1 MPHRVINSDFKI
13 ILTVGI
19 ILSIVSF
26 SVCIFYAIVP
36 AAVSLACSV
45 ILTVLYI
52 VYTNK
57 RYSEIEKL
65 NDYLSR
71 ICAGIYDLNIPDNK
85 EGELSILK
93 NNLYKVILILNNQ
106 NDRLSNDK
114 KYLADSLADISHQI
128 KTPLTSAVMMTELLE
143 NETDEEKRKEF
154 LSILSTQ
161 LNKINWLIQMLLKLS
176 KLDAGTVEFV
186 KNDISAESLIKKSVQ
201 PFLVMLDVKDIEL
214 KTEPNDCV
222 FNCDINWTTEAI
234 GNIIKNCMEH
244 TPSGGKL
251 EIKTDETFLYKEI
264 IIRDS
269 GCGIAE
275 EDLPHVF
282 ERFYHGKNASPDSV
296 GIGLALSKSIIDSQN
311 GKITVESKNGEGSV
325 FTIRFYKSAV

>member
-1 MPHRVINSDFKI
+1 MPHRVINSDYKI
-13 ILTVGI
+13 ILTAGI
-19 ILSIVSF
+19 ILSTVSF

-36 AAVSLACSV
+36 AVVSLACSV

-71 ICAGIYDLNIPDNK
+71 ICAGIYDLNIPDNR

-93 NNLYKVILILNNQ
+93 NNLYKVILIPNNQ

-128 KTPLTSAVMMTELLE
+128 KTPLTSAV
-143 NETDEEKRKEF
+143 
-154 LSILSTQ
+154 
-161 LNKINWLIQMLLKLS
+161 
-176 KLDAGTVEFV
+176 
-186 KNDISAESLIKKSVQ
+186 
-201 PFLVMLDVKDIEL
+201 DVKDIEL

-222 FNCDINWTTEAI
+222 FYCDINWTAEAV

-244 TPSGGKL
+244 TPSGGRL

-264 IIRDS
+264 TIRDS

-275 EDLPHVF
+275 EDIPHVF

-325 FTIRFYKSAV
+325 FTIRFYKSTV